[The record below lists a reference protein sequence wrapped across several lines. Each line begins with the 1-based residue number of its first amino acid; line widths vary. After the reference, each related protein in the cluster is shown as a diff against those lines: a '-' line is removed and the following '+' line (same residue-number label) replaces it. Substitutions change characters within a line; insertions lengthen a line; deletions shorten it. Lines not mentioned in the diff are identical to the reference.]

1 MEQSSPMNNTNSPL
15 FLTLTRHT
23 ATEELCTMVH
33 PNAIDDIGTLK
44 EMGKK
49 GLRVIVKFQNKVWQI
64 KRANNEQ
71 FAKRYDKVK
80 SNAGVPFSHPEGERW
95 LTPEGRVIVWQTMW
109 N

>member
-1 MEQSSPMNNTNSPL
+1 MNKNNQPL
-15 FLTLTRHT
+15 LLTLTRHT

-33 PNAIDDIGTLK
+33 PNDIDDIGTLK

-49 GLRVIVKFQNKVWQI
+49 GLRVIVKFQNKTWQV
-64 KRANNEQ
+64 KRANNSQ

-80 SNAGVPFSHPEGERW
+80 STAGVWDTHQEGEKW

-109 N
+109 D